1 MKTKNKK
8 NKAIIFICLAAAA
21 YAGYFYIVKPKYNK
35 TAANNSLMNGN
46 KAAIP
51 VTTITITK
59 QKVQLY
65 VDLPGRV
72 NAKKIAQVR
81 PQIDGVIRAIKFT
94 EGALVKQGQTLY
106 QIDSEIYQAA
116 AKGNEAN
123 VKALTAKRNRY
134 KILLEQDAVSKQE
147 FDDIQ
152 AALDQAKS
160 EAAKAK
166 KNLDYTKVLAPIS
179 GFIGK
184 TNYTEGALVTA
195 NQTNE
200 LTTIVQLDPIYVD
213 LEQPAQEVIA
223 GGNRKEI
230 PVSLIADDPSNRL
243 IGKLKF
249 SEMFVDE
256 STDSIRLRA
265 EFSNKDHKLLPGMFV
280 SAKLHLSPFQAV
292 TVPQRVTNRT
302 MDGKL
307 MVWVVQS
314 DNTVKARTI
323 KAEKIFNDS
332 WIVQEGLEEG
342 EVVVYEGVQKI
353 SEGAKVVATPAQI
366 EEAKPAENKSEVKK

>member
-1 MKTKNKK
+1 MKRKLKK
-8 NKAIIFICLAAAA
+8 SKAILFVCLAAAA
-21 YAGYFYIVKPKYNK
+21 YAGYFYVVKPKYNQAV
-35 TAANNSLMNGN
+35 TNNASVNNN
-46 KAAIP
+46 KPAIP
-51 VTTITITK
+51 VTTISVTK

-81 PQIDGVIRAIKFT
+81 PQIDGVIKAIKFT
-94 EGALVKQGQTLY
+94 EGALVKQGQPLY
-106 QIDSEIYQAA
+106 QIDSEIYNAA
-116 AKGNEAN
+116 VKGNEAN

-147 FDDIQ
+147 FDDIE
-152 AALDQAKS
+152 ASLDQAKS
-160 EAAKAK
+160 EASKAK

-195 NQTNE
+195 NQADA

-265 EFSNKDHKLLPGMFV
+265 EFSNKNQKLLPGMFV
-280 SAKLHLSPFQAV
+280 SAKLHLAPFAAV
-292 TVPQRVTNRT
+292 TVPQRVTTRT
-302 MDGKL
+302 PDGKL

-314 DNTVKARTI
+314 DNTVKAKII

-342 EVVVYEGVQKI
+342 EVVVYEGIQKI
-353 SEGAKVVATPAQI
+353 SEGAKVVATPAQT
-366 EEAKPAENKSEVKK
+366 EETKPTENKSEAKK